1 MANFIDA
8 TPDYGFLEGME
19 DPFGG
24 FLAQDP
30 RFAYFGRQG
39 QFGRSPAQKR
49 FFENEFSNIRNQFL
63 GTLGSMAL
71 QGQEPI
77 GSFSDYIGGIDFNQ
91 RFAALPPALR
101 GASMGRF
108 APQTRFLF

>member
-1 MANFIDA
+1 MPEQYNWLSNGAI
-8 TPDYGFLEGME
+8 E
-19 DPFGG
+19 DPFGQ
-24 FLAQDP
+24 FLAGDE
-30 RFAYFGRQG
+30 RYGYFGRQA
-39 QFGRSPAQKR
+39 QFGRAPTQRR

-77 GSFSDYIGGIDFNQ
+77 GSFSDYIGGINFNQ

>member
-1 MANFIDA
+1 MPPYEFMQGID
-8 TPDYGFLEGME
+8 
-19 DPFGG
+19 DPFGA
-24 FLAQDP
+24 FLGLDDKLP
-30 RFAYFGRQG
+30 YFGRQA
-39 QFGRSPAQKR
+39 QFGRAPAQRR

>member
-1 MANFIDA
+1 MPPYEFMQGID
-8 TPDYGFLEGME
+8 
-19 DPFGG
+19 DPFGA
-24 FLAQDP
+24 FLGQDYRLP
-30 RFAYFGRQG
+30 YFGRQA
-39 QFGRSPAQKR
+39 QFGRAPAQRR
-49 FFENEFSNIRNQFL
+49 FFENEFSNIRDQFL

-71 QGQEPI
+71 QEQEPT
-77 GSFSDYIGGIDFNQ
+77 GSFSDYLGGINFNQ